1 MNIGISTSCFYP
13 MKTEDTLSHIADLG
27 FKQIEVFVNAPSEST
42 VTYAKCFR
50 SAADAAGLQIIAFH
64 PFSSFA
70 ETYCLFGAYEQRRR
84 DFYDIY
90 NGYFEAAATMG
101 AKTFNFHG
109 CRSDW
114 PIEPE
119 LYCEIYYELYR
130 RSQQLGVRFSQEN
143 VNRHYGGRVDFIRT
157 MNQQL
162 KDDVWFTFDVKQA
175 MRSGED
181 PCTMRDVMGQKL
193 VHFHASDYRTGGA
206 CALPGQGE
214 CNYQAILNDQLRS
227 DRVGK
232 VIEVYSGDY
241 IREQELRDAANFMN
255 KL

>member
-27 FKQIEVFVNAPSEST
+27 FRQIEVFVNAPSEST
-42 VTYAKCFR
+42 VTYAKSFR
-50 SAADAAGLQIIAFH
+50 STADALGLKIIAFH

-70 ETYCLFGAYEQRRR
+70 ETYCLFGAYGQRRQ

-90 NGYFEAAATMG
+90 KGYFEAAATMG
-101 AKTFNFHG
+101 AMTFNFHG

-119 LYCEIYYELYR
+119 FYCEIYYELYR
-130 RSQQLGVRFSQEN
+130 RAQQSGVCFSQEN
-143 VNRHYGGRVDFIRT
+143 VNRHYAGRADFIR
-157 MNQQL
+157 MMSQQL
-162 KDDVWFTFDVKQA
+162 KDDVRFTFDVKQA
-175 MRSGED
+175 MRIGED
-181 PCTMRDVMGQKL
+181 PCAIRDAMGEKL
-193 VHFHASDYRTGGA
+193 IHFHASDYRSGGA

-214 CNYQAILNDQLRS
+214 CNYSAILNDHLRS

-241 IREQELRDAANFMN
+241 TNENELRDAAIFMN

>member
-1 MNIGISTSCFYP
+1 MNIGISTACFYP
-13 MKTEDTLSHIADLG
+13 MKTEETLSHITDLG
-27 FKQIEVFVNAPSEST
+27 FKQIEVFVNSPSEST
-42 VTYAKCFR
+42 VAYAQSFR
-50 SAADAAGLQIIAFH
+50 NAADAVGLQIIAFH

-70 ETYCLFGAYEQRRR
+70 ETYCLFGAYEQRRQ

-90 NGYFEAAATMG
+90 KGYFESAATMG
-101 AKTFNFHG
+101 AMTFNFHG

-114 PIEPE
+114 SIEPAS
-119 LYCEIYYELYR
+119 YCEIYYELYR
-130 RSQQLGVRFSQEN
+130 YAQQMGVRFSQEN
-143 VNRHYGGRVDFIRT
+143 VNRHYGGQVDFIRM

-162 KDDVWFTFDVKQA
+162 KDNVWFTFDVKQA

-181 PCTMRDVMGQKL
+181 PCAMRDAMGQKL
-193 VHFHASDYRTGGA
+193 IHFHASDYREGGS
-206 CALPGQGE
+206 CALPGRGE
-214 CNYQAILNDQLRS
+214 CNYTTILNDHMRS

-241 IREQELRDAANFMN
+241 TQESELRDAANFMN